1 MTIHQKLLSLRRE
14 AGLSIRELAG
24 ELKLKHF
31 STYARVER
39 DALPDLILLSR
50 LSIHYGLTLSGL
62 LRDVAPIL

>member
-24 ELKLKHF
+24 ELKLKNY

-39 DALPDLILLSR
+39 NALPDLVLLSR